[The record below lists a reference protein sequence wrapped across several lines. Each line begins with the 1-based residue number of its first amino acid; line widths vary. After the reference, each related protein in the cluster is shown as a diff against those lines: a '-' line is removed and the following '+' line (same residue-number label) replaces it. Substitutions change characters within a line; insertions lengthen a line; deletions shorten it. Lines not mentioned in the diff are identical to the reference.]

1 VSVSRTKQ
9 PTINQQGAIAVLK
22 ADVTK
27 LPAYVGV
34 DVPGQGYAVYRIGK
48 VSQPAQPDAA
58 RRKQEADQIGNMIGQ
73 QQMVDY
79 VEALKVK
86 AKAKV
91 TATPTQLGAATD
103 AQ

>member
-1 VSVSRTKQ
+1 
-9 PTINQQGAIAVLK
+9 
-22 ADVTK
+22 
-27 LPAYVGV
+27 
-34 DVPGQGYAVYRIGK
+34 VPGQGYAVYRINK

-58 RRKQEADQIGNMIGQ
+58 RRKQEADQIGNMMGQ

-91 TATPTQLGAATD
+91 TATPSQLGTNTD

>member
-1 VSVSRTKQ
+1 MS
-9 PTINQQGAIAVLK
+9 
-22 ADVTK
+22 K

-34 DVPGQGYAVYRIGK
+34 DVPGQGFAVYRIGK
-48 VSQPAQPDAA
+48 VSQPAQPDEA
-58 RRKQEADQIGNMIGQ
+58 RRKQEAQQIAELAGQ

-91 TATPTQLGAATD
+91 TVQASQLGTNNSN
-103 AQ
+103 Q

>member
-1 VSVSRTKQ
+1 
-9 PTINQQGAIAVLK
+9 
-22 ADVTK
+22 
-27 LPAYVGV
+27 
-34 DVPGQGYAVYRIGK
+34 
-48 VSQPAQPDAA
+48 
-58 RRKQEADQIGNMIGQ
+58 MMGQ

-91 TATPTQLGAATD
+91 TATPSQLSGNTD